1 MGEKHVARKGT
12 AALVGMS
19 IGRNDD
25 LTNRMV
31 QVVPVVAG
39 DAVPLGFVPP
49 DDDRT
54 VVLVGLGGH
63 DDGNDLLQ
71 EEVALQDIRGV
82 AGLTFEPAVQRG
94 VLIIVLVRRNPVV
107 VGHGVVGQ
115 IGEQLL
121 QRSVVVGQRICRCR
135 IVAAVAVG
143 EVHLRIV
150 LRGIVKLVRAV
161 ELI

>member
-1 MGEKHVARKGT
+1 MGEKHVACKGNAT
-12 AALVGMS
+12 LVGMS

-25 LTNRMV
+25 FTNRV
-31 QVVPVVAG
+31 GQVVRVVAG
-39 DAVPLGFVPP
+39 DAVPLGLVPP
-49 DDDRT
+49 DDDRAM
-54 VVLVGLGGH
+54 VLVGLGRH

-107 VGHGVVGQ
+107 VSHGVVGQ

-121 QRSVVVGQRICRCR
+121 QRSVVVGQRIGRY
-135 IVAAVAVG
+135 
-143 EVHLRIV
+143 
-150 LRGIVKLVRAV
+150 
-161 ELI
+161 